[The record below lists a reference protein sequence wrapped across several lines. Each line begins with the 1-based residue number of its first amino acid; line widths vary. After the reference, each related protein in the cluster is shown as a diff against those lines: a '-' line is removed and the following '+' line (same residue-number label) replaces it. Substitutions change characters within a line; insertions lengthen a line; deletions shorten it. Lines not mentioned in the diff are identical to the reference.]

1 MTNSNPQNDEG
12 SSMKPTARIRPAK
25 DDGLWLF
32 VDAPGVRKN
41 SADDLNEHIK
51 ETLGVRDTG
60 SVAYAILPEEVEAIR
75 DACQEWLEEK
85 RKGGKTK

>member
-1 MTNSNPQNDEG
+1 MG
-12 SSMKPTARIRPAK
+12 KVTARICKADGR
-25 DDGLWLF
+25 GLWLF